1 MVQETKGDTVAPGA
15 EGLLNVQPDDF
26 VFYVGGYPSNFT
38 VSLAGLGVQAALP
51 ACPRKS
57 CSVSDPKSPL
67 GSALTVHCAHS
78 PPNPYASPAT
88 GAALNW
94 TRSTRRWSVSTTS
107 RKPSSWTQLWTSLVP
122 GTCGLSQPSLRLHP
136 PSADPPTSDWQL
148 QVNGGPMAHRWLLP
162 GRLRFCPHQHGEP
175 AQQHQTLRPGAATRV
190 LQRHH
195 LLPAASG
202 MSAVHAPLLSS
213 PTVHAPHLACCPCPC
228 LPAVHAPIYYPCPCL
243 PAVHALSPV
252 HLAVLT
258 LPFPQDQFLC
268 LAVQEGKLVLL
279 YDFGAGLKEANPLQQ
294 PPPQL
299 TATSKAVRLGSV
311 KALGGEGQWG
321 LQLP

>member
-38 VSLAGLGVQAALP
+38 VSLASLGAQAALP
-51 ACPRKS
+51 ACPMKS
-57 CSVSDPKSPL
+57 CSVSGPSSPL
-67 GSALTVHCAHS
+67 GSALTAHCAHS

-88 GAALNW
+88 GAASNW
-94 TRSTRRWSVSTTS
+94 THSMRRWSVSTTL
-107 RKPSSWTQLWTSLVP
+107 RKPSSWIQLWTSLVP
-122 GTCGLSQPSLRLHP
+122 GTCGLSRPSLRLCP
-136 PSADPPTSDWQL
+136 PSADPPTSDRQL
-148 QVNGGPMAHRWLLP
+148 QVDWGPVAHRWLLP

-175 AQQHQTLRPGAATRV
+175 AQQHQTLRPGAAARV

-202 MSAVHAPLLSS
+202 MSAVHAPTLPP
-213 PTVHAPHLACCPCPC
+213 PTTPPP
-228 LPAVHAPIYYPCPCL
+228 PAVHT
-243 PAVHALSPV
+243 LSPAP
-252 HLAVLT
+252 LAVLT

-279 YDFGAGLKEANPLQQ
+279 YDFGAGLKEAGPLQQ

-299 TATSKAVRLGSV
+299 TATSKAVRPASE

-321 LQLP
+321 SQLP